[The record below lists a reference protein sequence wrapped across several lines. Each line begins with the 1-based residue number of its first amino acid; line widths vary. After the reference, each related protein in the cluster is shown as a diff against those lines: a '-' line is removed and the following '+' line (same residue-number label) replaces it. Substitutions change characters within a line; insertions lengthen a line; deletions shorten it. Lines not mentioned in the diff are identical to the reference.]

1 MSPTEKPHCRIVYTK
16 PSIENVISYAQY
28 RRTQPEYQDPD
39 QQQHLNIPNDS
50 VVLLGGGRDLAISLL
65 NEGTP
70 SVSEID
76 PKTLV
81 DLFILNSCIIIWFN
95 SANQG
100 ICISYPSVLYH
111 AARRLYDREEGHRLE
126 LLLTIERDPIIDGV
140 VSSLGT
146 SMAMSGE
153 GTQGEDKLDLFT
165 LKSVELLL
173 TPRYSM
179 YERHYNSE
187 IENLFTFMDF
197 GLNRGDAMVNNCNE
211 ALAMALELSDN
222 YNSADDDS
230 SDMEAGENVMDDT
243 RACTTGMNVALEALS
258 SYSYQNYG
266 YADDLND
273 S

>member
-1 MSPTEKPHCRIVYTK
+1 MSPSEKPHCRIVYTK

-39 QQQHLNIPNDS
+39 QQHLNIPNDS
-50 VVLLGGGRDLAISLL
+50 IVLLGGGRDLTISLL
-65 NEGTP
+65 NEGSET
-70 SVSEID
+70 VSAID

-100 ICISYPSVLYH
+100 VCISYPSVLYH

-126 LLLTIERDPIIDGV
+126 LLLTIERDPIIDGI

-146 SMAMSGE
+146 SMVVSGA
-153 GTQGEDKLDLFT
+153 GTQGEDKLDSFT
-165 LKSVELLL
+165 LQSVELLL

-222 YNSADDDS
+222 YNSVDDDS
-230 SDMEAGENVMDDT
+230 SDMEAGDNAMDDT
-243 RACTTGMNVALEALS
+243 GAYATGMNVALEALS
-258 SYSYQNYG
+258 SYAYQNYA